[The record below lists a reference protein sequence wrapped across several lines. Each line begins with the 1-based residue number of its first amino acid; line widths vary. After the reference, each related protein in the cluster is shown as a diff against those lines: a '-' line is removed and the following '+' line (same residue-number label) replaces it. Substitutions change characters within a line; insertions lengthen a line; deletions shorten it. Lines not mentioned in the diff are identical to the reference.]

1 MQSLVI
7 RAGVLTALCV
17 FVGGAAATE
26 ATIVRGMFGPRA
38 IGGPV
43 APQPRTRFDN
53 GIQRG
58 PSGQILG
65 LPRNQRFY
73 YEGPE
78 RFYYEGPERFY
89 YDAPELRS
97 SIPDSLPVIPARPPV
112 ASRPP
117 VPPTAP
123 PAVVPFRPSQP
134 PVAQPEPPARP
145 ADSWFRT
152 RGR

>member
-1 MQSLVI
+1 MPSLVI

-17 FVGGAAATE
+17 LVGGAAATE

-78 RFYYEGPERFY
+78 HFY

-97 SIPDSLPVIPARPPV
+97 AIPDSLPVIPARPPV
-112 ASRPP
+112 VSRPP
-117 VPPTAP
+117 VPPATP
-123 PAVVPFRPSQP
+123 PAVVPFRPGQP
-134 PVAQPEPPARP
+134 PLAQPEPPARP
-145 ADSWFRT
+145 ADTWFRT

>member
-78 RFYYEGPERFY
+78 RFYYEGPEAFL
-89 YDAPELRS
+89 LRS
-97 SIPDSLPVIPARPPV
+97 TGAAVCHPRLAAGHPGQAAGRIATAGAARH
-112 ASRPP
+112 AARSRA
-117 VPPTAP
+117 VPPRPTADGT
-123 PAVVPFRPSQP
+123 
-134 PVAQPEPPARP
+134 AR
-145 ADSWFRT
+145 AART
-152 RGR
+152 PR

>member
-17 FVGGAAATE
+17 FVGGASATE

-43 APQPRTRFDN
+43 APQPRSRFDN

-65 LPRNQRFY
+65 LQRNQRFY

-78 RFYYEGPERFY
+78 
-89 YDAPELRS
+89 LRS
-97 SIPDSLPVIPARPPV
+97 AIPDSLLVIPARPPV

-117 VPPTAP
+117 VPPATP

-145 ADSWFRT
+145 ANSWFRT